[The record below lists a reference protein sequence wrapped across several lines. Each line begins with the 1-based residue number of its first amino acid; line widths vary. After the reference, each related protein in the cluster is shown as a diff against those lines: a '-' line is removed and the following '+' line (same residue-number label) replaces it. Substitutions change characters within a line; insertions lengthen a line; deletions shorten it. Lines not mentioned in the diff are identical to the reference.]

1 MKKYALSGLVIIA
14 FVVYALHS
22 QTESNAAINNVVV
35 QQTQTQPQPTVGPQ
49 MMQNQTMM
57 RTGYKDGSYTGSVAD
72 AFYGNVQVKAVISG
86 GKITDVV
93 FLDHP
98 QDRRTSQMIN
108 DQAMPML
115 TQEAITAQSANVDIV
130 SGATQTSNA
139 FRESLQ
145 SALSKAS

>member
-1 MKKYALSGLVIIA
+1 MKKYALSGLVILA
-14 FVVYALHS
+14 FVVYVLHS
-22 QTESNAAINNVVV
+22 QVENNAAINNVAV
-35 QQTQTQPQPTVGPQ
+35 QQPTMGPQ
-49 MMQNQTMM
+49 MMQNRPMM
-57 RTGYKDGSYTGSVAD
+57 KARYKDGSYTGDVAD
-72 AFYGNVQVKAVISG
+72 AFYGNVQVKVVISG

-115 TQEAITAQSANVDIV
+115 TQETISAQSANVDII

-139 FRESLQ
+139 FIQSLQ
-145 SALSKAS
+145 TALAKAS

>member
-14 FVVYALHS
+14 FVVYALHY
-22 QTESNAAINNVVV
+22 QAESNAAISNVVA
-35 QQTQTQPQPTVGPQ
+35 QQPQP
-49 MMQNQTMM
+49 MMGTPMM
-57 RTGYKDGSYTGSVAD
+57 KTTSYKDGSYTGSVAD

-115 TQEAITAQSANVDIV
+115 TQEAISAQSANVDIV
-130 SGATQTSNA
+130 SGATATSNA
-139 FRESLQ
+139 FKESLQ
-145 SALSKAS
+145 SALTKAS

>member
-14 FVVYALHS
+14 FVVYALHY
-22 QTESNAAINNVVV
+22 QAESNAAISNVVV
-35 QQTQTQPQPTVGPQ
+35 QQP
-49 MMQNQTMM
+49 MMGTPMM
-57 RTGYKDGSYTGSVAD
+57 KTTSYKDGSYTGSVAD
-72 AFYGNVQVKAVISG
+72 AFYGNVQVKVVISG

-115 TQEAITAQSANVDIV
+115 TQEAISAQSANVDII
-130 SGATQTSNA
+130 SGATATSDA
-139 FRESLQ
+139 FIQSLQ
-145 SALSKAS
+145 SALAKAG

>member
-14 FVVYALHS
+14 FVVYALHY
-22 QTESNAAINNVVV
+22 QAESNAAISNVVV
-35 QQTQTQPQPTVGPQ
+35 QQP
-49 MMQNQTMM
+49 MMGTPMM
-57 RTGYKDGSYTGSVAD
+57 KTTSYKDGSYTGNVAD
-72 AFYGNVQVKAVISG
+72 AFYGNVQVKAIISG

-115 TQEAITAQSANVDIV
+115 TQEVISAQSANVDII
-130 SGATQTSNA
+130 SGATATSDA
-139 FRESLQ
+139 FIQSLQ
-145 SALSKAS
+145 SALAKAG